1 MYDFLNTMIGSGF
14 VLLFLE
20 GHLTQVADTDEE
32 NIRQW
37 IAYTRANV
45 AVNAVGVGQY
55 LLARAG
61 ASGELRD
68 AVDAVVMAKLCAVRP
83 QTSVPKTVNARRAA
97 QITRQWVRQFA
108 ADERIPEPVRS
119 RAAQLL
125 EAWVG

>member
-1 MYDFLNTMIGSGF
+1 M
-14 VLLFLE
+14 LLFLE

-37 IAYTRANV
+37 IAYTRASV
-45 AVNAVGVGQY
+45 AVNAVGVDQY

-61 ASGELRD
+61 ATGGLRD
-68 AVDAVVMAKLCAVRP
+68 AVDAVVMAKLSAVHP
-83 QTSVPKTVNARRAA
+83 QTSVPKTANARRAA
-97 QITRQWVRQFA
+97 QITHNWVRQFA
-108 ADERIPEPVRS
+108 ADTRVPESVRS